1 MSRTVTCA
9 SAASSILSDSPS
21 VTKLK
26 EIRTKLGELFDEGI
40 KVQRELEDLQRH
52 GECRAWGQ
60 EAVGYRGEI

>member
-9 SAASSILSDSPS
+9 SAASSILSPS

-26 EIRTKLGELFDEGI
+26 EIRTKLGELFDDGI

>member
-1 MSRTVTCA
+1 MSRTVTYA
-9 SAASSILSDSPS
+9 SAASSILSPS

-26 EIRTKLGELFDEGI
+26 EIRTKLGELFDDGI